1 MLLKVS
7 SVLLRLHRVTL
18 RFPSA
23 QQWSSIFSGLI
34 VLMIF
39 SGSLTLIQTILELIT
54 MDLENNHE
62 EFSKYDIGEYIK
74 EHSSGCVSMGSMGSA
89 EPMEI

>member
-1 MLLKVS
+1 MFLKVS
-7 SVLLRLHRVTL
+7 SVLLRLLRVIL

-23 QQWSSIFSGLI
+23 QQWSSIFSVLI

-39 SGSLTLIQTILELIT
+39 SGSLTFIQTILELIT

-62 EFSKYDIGEYIK
+62 EFSKYDIDEYIN
-74 EHSSGCVSMGSMGSA
+74 EHSKSINKRS
-89 EPMEI
+89 